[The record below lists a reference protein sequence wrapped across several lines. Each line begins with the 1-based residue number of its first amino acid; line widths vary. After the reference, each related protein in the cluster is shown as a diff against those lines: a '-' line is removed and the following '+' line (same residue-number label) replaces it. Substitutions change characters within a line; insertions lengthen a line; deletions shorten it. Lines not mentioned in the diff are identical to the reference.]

1 MLKRN
6 NNFLEVF
13 NACDEKLK
21 DIAFTHVSYAN
32 EHKATS
38 NERLEYLGDSVL
50 GLIVGDY
57 LYNNYPVNEGKL
69 SKVRSTFVCTQN
81 LSAIAK
87 ELGIKDS
94 IKIGHSIKKENISDA
109 MLEDTVESMIAVI
122 YLSKGLKVA
131 YKVVTELLDIK
142 AKLKKGVK
150 PTDYKSDLVEYANK
164 NKLKIEFVSST
175 YITKGGQTNFK
186 SGVRLNGEFYK
197 YGTGSTKREA
207 EQNASRL
214 TLKVIE
220 QNNK

>member
-1 MLKRN
+1 
-6 NNFLEVF
+6 
-13 NACDEKLK
+13 
-21 DIAFTHVSYAN
+21 
-32 EHKATS
+32 
-38 NERLEYLGDSVL
+38 
-50 GLIVGDY
+50 
-57 LYNNYPVNEGKL
+57 
-69 SKVRSTFVCTQN
+69 
-81 LSAIAK
+81 
-87 ELGIKDS
+87 
-94 IKIGHSIKKENISDA
+94 

-186 SGVRLNGEFYK
+186 SGVRLNDVFYK

-214 TLKVIE
+214 TLKKIE
-220 QNNK
+220 NDKK

>member
-1 MLKRN
+1 MSS
-6 NNFLEVF
+6 NFLEVF
-13 NACDEKLK
+13 NSCDEKLK

-57 LYNNYPVNEGKL
+57 LYNNYPVSEGKL
-69 SKVRSTFVCTQN
+69 SKVRSSLVCTQS

-87 ELGIKDS
+87 DLEIKKH
-94 IKIGHSIKKENISDA
+94 IKVGHSLKNIPLSDA
-109 MLEDTVESMIAVI
+109 ILEDTVESMIAVI

-131 YKVVTELLDIK
+131 YKVVVDLLKIK
-142 AKLKKGVK
+142 DKLKKGIK
-150 PTDYKSDLVEYANK
+150 PNDYKSDLVEYANK

-175 YITKGGQTNFK
+175 YETKGGQTNFK

-214 TLKVIE
+214 TLAKIE
-220 QNNK
+220 KDKNK